1 MQSNEPMYW
10 KVSLVTFGTISLATG
25 IIRVP
30 GFWSSYMLDIMGPA
44 WNYILIRGLFSRT
57 QPAMLSRILIPEAA
71 LVLIV
76 AICFLVEVAQYLR
89 LYESTYDP
97 FDFVAYV
104 SLIVPCYIIDR
115 RLLKRHSAVTPSQKK

>member
-1 MQSNEPMYW
+1 
-10 KVSLVTFGTISLATG
+10 
-25 IIRVP
+25 
-30 GFWSSYMLDIMGPA
+30 MLDIMGPA

-76 AICFLVEVAQYLR
+76 AICFLVEVAQYLG

-115 RLLKRHSAVTPSQKK
+115 RLLKRHSAAVPPK

>member
-1 MQSNEPMYW
+1 MYW
-10 KVSLVTFGTISLATG
+10 KVTLVTFGTISLATG

-57 QPAMLSRILIPEAA
+57 QPAMLSRILTPEAA

-76 AICFLVEVAQYLR
+76 ATCFLVEAAQYLQ

-104 SLIVPCYIIDR
+104 SLIVPCCIIDR
-115 RLLKRHSAVTPSQKK
+115 RLLKQLSSVAPPK